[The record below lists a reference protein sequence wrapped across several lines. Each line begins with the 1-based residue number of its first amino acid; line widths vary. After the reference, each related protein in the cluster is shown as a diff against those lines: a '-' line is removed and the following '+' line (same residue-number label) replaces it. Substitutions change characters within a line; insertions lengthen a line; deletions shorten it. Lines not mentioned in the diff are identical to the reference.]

1 MTPARL
7 AVAAVAVA
15 AILLSAWRL
24 GQAEAGLAVEEIAV
38 GAAPVTVMAR
48 ESAPPGPAVVV
59 AHGLAGS
66 RQLMEPFAV
75 TLARA
80 GYTVLNFDF
89 PGHGAHPEPWEG
101 SDIPERL
108 ADLDETLA
116 AVVAEGRAR
125 GDGRVALLGH
135 SMASDLVVRH
145 AVADPEIA
153 ATIAVSLYTEAATPT
168 APRNLLIVNGAWEGR
183 LNEAGLE
190 IVARTTGA
198 ASEAVRPERT
208 YGSLAEGTGR
218 RLVLADSTEHVGVLY
233 SPESLVE
240 AASWLD
246 AVFGRESAFR
256 PDVRGPWVLL
266 LVAGIVAL
274 GWPLA
279 ALLPRLTEPA
289 AGAGLGWGGLL
300 AIAVVPAVATPL
312 LLWPVPTGW
321 LPVLLADY
329 LTLHFALYGLLIA
342 AGLRL
347 AGRLP
352 IRVERGGAV
361 LAVAAA
367 VALYSVGAMVAALD
381 AHVAS
386 YWPTANRALL
396 MLALL
401 AGILPYMLADGWL
414 VARPAAPRGAGA
426 MTKVLFLASLGI
438 AVALRPGDLFFLV
451 IILPVVLLFFLLY
464 GLFGAWVSRAT
475 GQPAVA
481 ALANAAAFAWALGVT
496 FPILGR

>member
-108 ADLDETLA
+108 ADLDDTLA
-116 AVVAEGRAR
+116 AVVAEARAR

-145 AVADPEIA
+145 AVGAPIP
-153 ATIAVSLYTEAATPT
+153 ATIAVSLYTEAATATEP
-168 APRNLLIVNGAWEGR
+168 ANLLIVDGAWETR
-183 LNEAGLE
+183 LVEAGREL
-190 IVARTTGA
+190 VAMAPGA
-198 ASEAVRPERT
+198 PPPGEVEAEVT
-208 YGSLAEGTGR
+208 YGALEDGTAR
-218 RLVLADSTEHVGVLY
+218 RLVLADNAEHVSVLY
-233 SPESLVE
+233 SPESLSE
-240 AASWLD
+240 AVRWLD
-246 AVFGRESAFR
+246 AVFGRESPVE
-256 PDVRGPWVLL
+256 PDARGPWVLAL
-266 LVAGIVAL
+266 IGGIVAL

-279 ALLPRLTEPA
+279 ALLPRLAEPPV
-289 AGAGLGWGGLL
+289 GAGLGWGRLL
-300 AIAVVPAVATPL
+300 AVALVPAVATPL

-321 LPVLLADY
+321 LPVLVADY
-329 LTLHFALYGLLIA
+329 LTLHFALYGLLTA

-347 AGRLP
+347 ARALPGR
-352 IRVERGGAV
+352 VGRGPAV
-361 LAVAAA
+361 LVAAAA
-367 VALYSVGAMVAALD
+367 VALYTIGAMAAALD

-386 YWPTANRALL
+386 FWPTPDRALL
-396 MLALL
+396 ILALL

-426 MTKVLFLASLGI
+426 ATKLLFLVSLGI

-464 GLFGAWVSRAT
+464 GLFGAWAARAT

-481 ALANAAAFAWALGVT
+481 GLANAAAFAWALGVT
-496 FPILGR
+496 FPILGG